1 MEIISF
7 DIIGKF
13 AHFRK
18 FYSNSTAL
26 SFTIPPRTTL
36 MGMLGA
42 ILGKERDSYYEDF
55 ASDKILLSVG
65 VKSKLKKSFHRVN
78 FLDVKSVGDFRGKGG
93 RIQTPLEVITAE
105 DLRKQDVVYRVFIG
119 HTEEGQNIF
128 EQIKEKLLN
137 KEQQFNL
144 TLGIA
149 NFSASIQNVVYYP
162 TTSVKEQVV
171 KGTIVELNSIA
182 NSEDVD
188 ELKIDLKD
196 YNFIEEDLLPADFLA
211 NFNREVKSMNSVL
224 FTQEDIPLKVQL
236 TGTYFEITDGANIQ
250 NIQFL
255 S

>member
-42 ILGKERDSYYEDF
+42 ILGKKRDSYYEDF

-78 FLDVKSVGDFRGKGG
+78 FLDVKSIGDFRGKGG
-93 RIQTPLEVITAE
+93 RIQTPFEVITAE
-105 DLRKQDVVYRVFIG
+105 DLRKQDVIYRIFIG
-119 HTEEGQNIF
+119 HTDKGQNTF
-128 EQIKEKLLN
+128 KQIKEKLLN

-149 NFSASIQNVVYYP
+149 NFSASIQNVIHYP

-171 KGTIVELNSIA
+171 KRAIVELNSIA
-182 NSEDVD
+182 NSEDID

-211 NFNREVKSMNSVL
+211 NFNREVKSMNRVL

-236 TGTYFEITDGANIQ
+236 TGTYFEIIDGLNIQ
-250 NIQFL
+250 KIQFL